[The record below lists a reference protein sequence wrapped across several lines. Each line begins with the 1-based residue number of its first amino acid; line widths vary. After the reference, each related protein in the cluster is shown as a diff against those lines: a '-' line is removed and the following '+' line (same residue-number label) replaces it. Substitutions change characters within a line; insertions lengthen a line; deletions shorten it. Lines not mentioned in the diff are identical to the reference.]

1 VKKGIIR
8 AGTAVLILIVLALV
22 VPFLAAWISPD
33 VHPIATQGTVIRIY
47 ANCLVIHASDG
58 MDIQIN
64 LREGQ
69 LLPYLAENGTFYYIP
84 VHTDYNNKTEKFQY
98 DLIGV
103 KDSNP
108 ALREKATVA
117 ERITGGRAFWCNN
130 GVCTTDVPTEG
141 K

>member
-33 VHPIATQGTVIRIY
+33 VHP
-47 ANCLVIHASDG
+47 
-58 MDIQIN
+58 
-64 LREGQ
+64 
-69 LLPYLAENGTFYYIP
+69 NGTFYYIP

-117 ERITGGRAFWCNN
+117 ERITGGMAFWCNN